1 MPRPRT
7 SCVQPF
13 TVCTSV
19 NTIRL
24 HPDCCSNRHWN
35 LSTLLLHVQHP
46 SIRQSANS
54 SICQFVKP
62 SNRQNVNLS
71 NRQSVKSSICQT
83 VNLSNRQFN
92 LREECPY
99 CDTRT
104 LVGDN
109 PARWFCSTLLRSLV
123 QVRRLGHIRA
133 PAESVRKF
141 PIQWNLTSR
150 TQT

>member
-1 MPRPRT
+1 VRANPRASSTGLVPRPRNP
-7 SCVQPF
+7 SPSAP
-13 TVCTSV
+13 SV

-46 SIRQSANS
+46 PIRQSANS
-54 SICQFVKP
+54 SICQT
-62 SNRQNVNLS
+62 VNP
-71 NRQSVKSSICQT
+71 SICQT
-83 VNLSNRQFN
+83 VKLSNCQFN

-109 PARWFCSTLLRSLV
+109 PARWFCSILLHSLV